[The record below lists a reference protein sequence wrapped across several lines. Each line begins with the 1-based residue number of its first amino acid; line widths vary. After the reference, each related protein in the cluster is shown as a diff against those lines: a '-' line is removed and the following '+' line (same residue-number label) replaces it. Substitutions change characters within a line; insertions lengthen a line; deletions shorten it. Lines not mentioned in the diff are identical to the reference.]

1 MLQDAPSHAFLNIEL
16 NLKILRNYGAKRP
29 INEQEILRLIEL
41 DDLSECDSDEGDTG
55 YDNEGS
61 LYDDLQPIFSEIDQL
76 DDQFPSSTP
85 EQSTT
90 PLQSSST
97 VQSSILASRPSTS
110 HDIVFQRNA
119 RSTNNNAK
127 PRSWKMLRKV
137 PKIPNFDK
145 KITCNSD
152 YTHKTQPVEMFDN
165 FFPVYIVNNI
175 VEQTNLYA
183 HQNNCKNWTD
193 VTSSEIRA
201 YLGVLIMMGLNPLPD
216 VELYW
221 SSDPFYNNSEMTK
234 AFPIVRFKKIS
245 ENLHLNDN
253 EKVPTRESQNF
264 DKLYKVRPLIDSLN
278 IIFQKETANS
288 SIQSIDECMVKFKGR
303 SSLKQYM
310 PKKPIKRG
318 FKVWAR
324 CDAKSGYLYQFE
336 IYTGKGDSMENEA
349 VTASP
354 ITAIKWLDTREVTVL
369 TTAHQPRDTTFVK
382 RTQKNG
388 SRQEVLCPKAIADYT
403 LSMGGW
409 TAPPSPAFGESRRR
423 SEIWAK
429 GKLSAHLLGQHA
441 TPPNCATPSQQ
452 MYTDKWRKTF
462 IHVDDPLELTR
473 TVGTYLLT
481 HAARPRP
488 PALGGACV
496 KYRNGRAAAELSS
509 LYLSDV
515 RGRLPRTLMDG
526 GGRLL
531 TNRPVPHLGG
541 GASKAATKGK
551 RTFSSD
557 NSRFGVR
564 PALITLRFDS
574 KGRVK
579 NKTKRGEARG
589 PGARAKGGHGR
600 VGSIYPRHLSEQTA

>member
-1 MLQDAPSHAFLNIEL
+1 MIEEVVVTGTLIYGTASNSVSCYFTSVFCESTVSYRSIFVLHSRADATFESEVGSNIRGSYFTHCARAIKACTAFRLGAIILLSPGAVSKTGSKCRIGHLRNQDGTEMNIRFGLGVARKCFNSTTSEVDIL
-16 NLKILRNYGAKRP
+16 LVAGKRSLRDIAEKEAAYKILRNYGAKRP

-41 DDLSECDSDEGDTG
+41 DDLSECDSDEGGEFASHISTPSDSYLTLPDDVLVEKRLEEIFGIDNELHEDSPPDTG

-253 EKVPTRESQNF
+253 EKYQLES
-264 DKLYKVRPLIDSLN
+264 
-278 IIFQKETANS
+278 
-288 SIQSIDECMVKFKGR
+288 
-303 SSLKQYM
+303 
-310 PKKPIKRG
+310 PKISTN
-318 FKVWAR
+318 
-324 CDAKSGYLYQFE
+324 CIKSG
-336 IYTGKGDSMENEA
+336 
-349 VTASP
+349 P
-354 ITAIKWLDTREVTVL
+354 
-369 TTAHQPRDTTFVK
+369 
-382 RTQKNG
+382 
-388 SRQEVLCPKAIADYT
+388 
-403 LSMGGW
+403 LS
-409 TAPPSPAFGESRRR
+409 
-423 SEIWAK
+423 I
-429 GKLSAHLLGQHA
+429 
-441 TPPNCATPSQQ
+441 
-452 MYTDKWRKTF
+452 
-462 IHVDDPLELTR
+462 V
-473 TVGTYLLT
+473 
-481 HAARPRP
+481 
-488 PALGGACV
+488 
-496 KYRNGRAAAELSS
+496 
-509 LYLSDV
+509 
-515 RGRLPRTLMDG
+515 
-526 GGRLL
+526 
-531 TNRPVPHLGG
+531 
-541 GASKAATKGK
+541 
-551 RTFSSD
+551 
-557 NSRFGVR
+557 
-564 PALITLRFDS
+564 
-574 KGRVK
+574 
-579 NKTKRGEARG
+579 
-589 PGARAKGGHGR
+589 
-600 VGSIYPRHLSEQTA
+600 